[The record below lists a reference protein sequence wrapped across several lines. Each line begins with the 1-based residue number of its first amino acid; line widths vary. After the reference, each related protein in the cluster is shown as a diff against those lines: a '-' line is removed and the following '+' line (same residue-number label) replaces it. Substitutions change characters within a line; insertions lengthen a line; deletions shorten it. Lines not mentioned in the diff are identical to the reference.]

1 MNAELPGPVLLFG
14 SGEAAP
20 AGRNAWDR
28 LLRSLGKEALIA
40 ILETPAGFQPNSA
53 WVAGQI
59 AAFLRERLHHH
70 RPQPVVIPARRKG
83 EPYGPDN
90 PDILRPLAS
99 AQAIFLGPGS
109 PTYTV
114 RHLRDTLAWEV
125 LLQRWREGAAIV
137 LASAAAIAVGRWAL
151 PVYEIYK
158 AGADL
163 HWQPGLDLFAP
174 LGLHPVIV
182 PHWNNTE
189 GGEHLDTSR
198 CFMGRERFARLRRL
212 LPEPYR
218 PILGLDE
225 HTALLLDWR
234 AGTAEVLG
242 KGQVTLLRRGT
253 RHTLPPGRHRLADL
267 DWAPLPVIRWP
278 APSQAARD
286 LMATRSAPEEPPEEV
301 RRLLAART
309 AARQRRDWTTADALR
324 ERIRALG
331 WEVRD
336 TPQGTL
342 LVPRKPPQ
350 A

>member
-1 MNAELPGPVLLFG
+1 MSADLPGPVLLFG
-14 SGEAAP
+14 SGETAP

-28 LLRSLGKEALIA
+28 LLHHLGQGARIA

-53 WVAGQI
+53 WVAEQI
-59 AAFLRERLHHH
+59 AAFLRERLHHR

-83 EPYGPDN
+83 DPHGPDN
-90 PDILRPLAS
+90 PDILRPLVI

-109 PTYTV
+109 PTYAV
-114 RHLRDTLAWEV
+114 RHLRGTLAWEII
-125 LLQRWREGAAIV
+125 LQRWREGTAIV
-137 LASAAAIAVGRWAL
+137 LASAAAIAAGRWAL

-198 CFMGRERFARLRRL
+198 CFMGRERFARLRCL

-225 HTALLLDWR
+225 HTMLLLDWR
-234 AGTAEVLG
+234 TGEAEVLG
-242 KGQVTLLRRGT
+242 KGQVTLLQRGEA
-253 RHTLPPGRHRLADL
+253 RALPPGRYRLDDL
-267 DWAPLPVIRWP
+267 GWAPLPMPRWP
-278 APSQAARD
+278 APGRSARK
-286 LMATRSAPEEPPEEV
+286 LMATRNALMEPPEEV
-301 RRLLAART
+301 RRLVAARE
-309 AARQRRDWTTADALR
+309 AARRRRDWATADALR
-324 ERIRALG
+324 ECIRALG
-331 WEVRD
+331 WEIRD
-336 TPQGTL
+336 TPQGPQ
-342 LVPRKPPQ
+342 LVPSGG
-350 A
+350 